1 MCGGGGGGDPS
12 HTLEDVRSRE
22 AGGDP
27 PLPYKVSGGRG
38 VVVTPRTLE
47 DVRGGVVTYPTLEGV
62 WGGRWW

>member
-1 MCGGGGGGDPS
+1 MCGGEKVVPYPRRCVGGGGGGDPS

-27 PLPYKVSGGRG
+27 PLPYKVSGGGG

-47 DVRGGVVTYPTLEGV
+47 DVRGG
-62 WGGRWW
+62 W